1 MITEDSKKVITA
13 IGKVK
18 DFTELTP
25 ANLKI
30 FSKAIVAV
38 NEFNKKMS
46 HYGKKIFE
54 KHYKT
59 LKEWNEHLSEKDW
72 KATGIDMSSQ
82 RTREYNGFVRC
93 FKTGTMT
100 KYDFKSGWSGGASWG
115 LTEKYEFSDNGK
127 ILTVVNRWK
136 TQSARFGHIPT
147 ITRER
152 RFVITLSNGNVEVQG
167 EHIDTQH

>member
-1 MITEDSKKVITA
+1 MITEDSKKVITV

-25 ANLKI
+25 DNLKI

-38 NEFNKKMS
+38 NAFNKKMS
-46 HYGKKIFE
+46 HYGEKIFE
-54 KHYKT
+54 KH
-59 LKEWNEHLSEKDW
+59 LKYANEWYEYLSEADW
-72 KATGIDMSSQ
+72 KKTGLDIKRSEG
-82 RTREYNGFVRC
+82 RYVRC
-93 FKTGTMT
+93 FISGNVS

-127 ILTVVNRWK
+127 ILTVINNWK

-152 RFVITLSNGNVEVQG
+152 RFVITLSNGKVEVQG
-167 EHIDTQH
+167 EYIDTQR